1 MSGTYQSSRASR
13 LYPNRYQYNTSDE
26 AVQSHL
32 YKLMQFLDERQDEI
46 ANELIAFAEFSR
58 TRRRLIIERRRGN
71 DK

>member
-1 MSGTYQSSRASR
+1 
-13 LYPNRYQYNTSDE
+13 
-26 AVQSHL
+26 
-32 YKLMQFLDERQDEI
+32 MQFLDERQDEI